1 MGNAKFKFTWLTKT
15 NRKKAQ
21 AITLDRQSICMN
33 LLSLLGSSNNCT
45 KTPILI
51 LYSHAPRVILSHNNM
66 VRAVKQINNKD
77 VWLNK

>member
-15 NRKKAQ
+15 NQKSTQ
-21 AITLDRQSICMN
+21 TITLNRQSICMN

-51 LYSHAPRVILSHNNM
+51 LYSHAPRVILGHNNM
-66 VRAVKQINNKD
+66 VRALNQINNKD
-77 VWLNK
+77 V